1 MILVAFEL
9 HMGQIC
15 FPMSVQFGGTFVS
28 VQSTGH
34 TWRRK
39 KNDVRCKVTLCLVVR
54 KEQQVMIVEN
64 S

>member
-34 TWRRK
+34 TWRRY
-39 KNDVRCKVTLCLVVR
+39 V
-54 KEQQVMIVEN
+54 